1 MSSNI
6 AIKKKGEDGY
16 KLISV
21 RIEESTLKKIDQLVI
36 ESNNSRNQ
44 IINILLKDAVDRVEI
59 Y

>member
-6 AIKKKGEDGY
+6 AIKKKGEDAY